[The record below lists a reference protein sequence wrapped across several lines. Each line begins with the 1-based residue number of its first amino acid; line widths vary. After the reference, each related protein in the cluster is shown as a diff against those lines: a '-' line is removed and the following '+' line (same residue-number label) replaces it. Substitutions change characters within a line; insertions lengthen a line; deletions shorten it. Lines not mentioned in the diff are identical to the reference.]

1 MNRQIFHR
9 PIPSLLIRILAVLLL
24 YSLLRIVFYAFNSS
38 FFPEA
43 TAMSFVYGIRFD
55 IAAILYT
62 NIAVIVLMLVP
73 SKVVAK
79 KWYGIMVA
87 ILFVACNTFAFA
99 LNLIDVGYFPFS
111 HGRSTFGLFDFV
123 SNVPNMGD
131 LAVVF
136 LVEYWYLLLILI
148 ALVAV
153 LVIVVKFTFVRQVP
167 EFYSSPKLAVVHI
180 GVRLVI
186 LALSVVGVRGRVQN
200 TPIGVNTAAAYERG
214 RNTDLI
220 LNTSFSVISTIGMKE
235 LDEKHY
241 FETDEEAYA
250 YFSPRKSR
258 SENNF
263 FEFPPIDNV
272 VIIMLEGISSE
283 YSEFLAMPPKKN
295 AGYTPF
301 IDSLARNSIV
311 FRGRANGLQSI
322 VALSSVLGSVPSLF
336 DTPFSRSKYITNRI
350 DYPTK
355 LIAGKGYKTAF
366 FHGASNGTMGFADLC
381 NVLDVNEYY
390 GLDEYPNKDD
400 YDGTWG
406 IPDYQYLQYVAD
418 VIDGFDGKFMATIF
432 TLSSHHPF
440 IVPDD
445 FDSQLPS
452 GDFPMQHTV
461 AYTDMALQR
470 FFDKISQCRWY
481 DRTLFVITAD
491 HTNFAGS
498 PNFNRERQ
506 YDVPMIFYHPKLDT
520 AFVSTKIMQQIDI
533 MPSVISCMGIE
544 CQYNA
549 FGNNVFD
556 TLQTRFA
563 VYREADYCCFSLEGK
578 IIRLYDNDSMALIS
592 SVGGSAEITDY
603 EQNFMKAYLQCYNNG
618 LRNNM
623 LHSE

>member
-9 PIPSLLIRILAVLLL
+9 PIPSLLFRLLAVLIL
-24 YSLLRIVFYAFNSS
+24 YSVLRILFYAFNPS
-38 FFPEA
+38 FFPDA
-43 TAMSFVYGIRFD
+43 TVMSFIYGIRFD
-55 IAAILYT
+55 ITAILYT
-62 NIAVIVLMLVP
+62 NIAVILLMLVP

-87 ILFVACNTFAFA
+87 ILFVICNTFAFA
-99 LNLIDVGYFPFS
+99 LNLLDVGYFPFS
-111 HGRSTFGLFDFV
+111 HGRSTFYLFDFV
-123 SNVPNMGD
+123 SDVPNMGD
-131 LAVVF
+131 LAGVF

-148 ALVAV
+148 AMVAV
-153 LVIVVKFTFVRQVP
+153 LVIVVKFTSVRSVP
-167 EFYSSPKLAVVHI
+167 EFYSSPKNAVVHV
-180 GVRLVI
+180 GARLVI
-186 LALSVVGVRGRVQN
+186 LALSVVGIRGGVQLK
-200 TPIGVNTAAAYERG
+200 PIGVNTAAAYESG

-220 LNTSFSVISTIGMKE
+220 LNTPFSVIRTIGMKE
-235 LDEKHY
+235 LEEKHY

-250 YFSPRKSR
+250 YFSPIKER
-258 SENNF
+258 SENNTID
-263 FEFPPIDNV
+263 FPAIDNV

-283 YSEFLAMPPKKN
+283 YSEFLAVPPRKN

-311 FRGRANGLQSI
+311 FRGKANGLLSI

-336 DTPFSRSKYITNRI
+336 DTPFSKSKYITNRI

-355 LIAGKGYKTAF
+355 LIAGKGYRSAF
-366 FHGASNGTMGFADLC
+366 FHGASNGTMGFTDLC
-381 NVLDVNEYY
+381 KVLDVGEYY
-390 GLDEYPNKDD
+390 GLDEYPDKDD

-418 VIDGFDGKFMATIF
+418 VIDGFDSKFVATIF

-445 FDSQLPS
+445 FDSQLPR

-461 AYTDMALQR
+461 AYTDMALQK
-470 FFDKISQCRWY
+470 FFDKISKCSWF

-491 HTNFAGS
+491 HTNFTGS
-498 PNFNRERQ
+498 QNIDYERL
-506 YDVPMIFYHPKLDT
+506 YDVPMIFYHPKQDT
-520 AFVSTKIMQQIDI
+520 AFVSDKVMQQIDI
-533 MPSVISCMGIE
+533 MPSVISCMGIDGH
-544 CQYNA
+544 YNA

-563 VYREADYCCFSLEGK
+563 VYRNDDYCCFMLDGK
-578 IIRLYDNDSMALIS
+578 KIRLYDNDSMRL
-592 SVGGSAEITDY
+592 VGLVDGSAEITDY
-603 EQNFMKAYLQCYNNG
+603 EQNFMKAFVQCYNNG
-618 LRNNM
+618 MRNNT